1 MNRSIHFALL
11 VAIGASCSNSPTG
24 LLSGSEL
31 AALNAAE
38 ARWQQRG
45 FANYTYET
53 RTLCFCPP
61 DIYQW
66 ARVHVRGGVVTRV
79 EHIDA
84 NPPGDATNLS
94 YWQPI
99 DSAFSRLREAARKP
113 NNDIFSDIKV
123 EFDAT
128 LGYPTRVEFVERPTI
143 ADAASV
149 AERRNVKPLP

>member
-1 MNRSIHFALL
+1 MNRIRLLLAL
-11 VAIGASCSNSPTG
+11 VALGASCSSPTG
-24 LLSGSEL
+24 LLSANEL

-38 ARWQQRG
+38 ARWKQRG
-45 FANYTYET
+45 FADYSYET

-84 NPPGDATNLS
+84 NPPVDATNLT
-94 YWQPI
+94 YWLPI
-99 DSAFSRLREAARKP
+99 DSAFTRLRDAAR
-113 NNDIFSDIKV
+113 NTNSDIFSDIKV

-128 LGYPTRVEFVERPTI
+128 LGYPTRVEFVERPTV
-143 ADAASV
+143 ADAASI
-149 AERRNVKPLP
+149 AERRNVRPLP